1 MFNMVIAYVSG
12 EIVFVDQPRD
22 KTIIL
27 EFLKLFDGVYPAL
40 SISHGRTSVF
50 SFLCTSE
57 DDDLNKAQKTAEI
70 KFNKFYEFIKVVMP
84 YRIQIRTELIR
95 GDYNLG
101 DPKVSYEK
109 FPNLLD
115 TISNDEFERYLINT
129 DISESRLLIEAINDY
144 DDKKYFD
151 AFAKLVNYSD
161 DVLAVQRFCGLRDSV
176 SHREVNRARPRVE
189 AQFPNEFEFNGDSF
203 VRDSSKNIDN
213 LKKYWPMVLKEAQA
227 KFRSMVKNS

>member
-1 MFNMVIAYVSG
+1 MVIAYVSG
-12 EIVFVDQPRD
+12 EIVFIDQSRD

-27 EFLKLFDGVYPAL
+27 EFLKLFEGISPAL
-40 SISHGRTSVF
+40 TISNGRTSVI

-57 DDDLNKAQKTAEI
+57 DNDLKKAQKTAEM
-70 KFNKFYEFIKVVMP
+70 KFTKFYEFIKVLMP

-101 DPKVSYEK
+101 DPKVSFEK
-109 FPNLLD
+109 FPTLLD
-115 TISNDEFERYLINT
+115 TISNDEFEKYLLDT
-129 DISESRLLIEAINDY
+129 DIFQSRLLIEAINDF
-144 DDKKYFD
+144 DDKKIFD

-161 DVLAVQRFCGLRDSV
+161 DMPAVQQFCSLRDSV

-189 AQFPNEFEFNGDSF
+189 EQFPNEFEFNGDSF
-203 VRDSSKNIDN
+203 VRDSSKNIEN
-213 LKKYWPMVLKEAQA
+213 IKKYWPIVLKEAQA